1 MALDTPQINTALLS
15 SVDLYCQAFRR
26 WQIECS
32 LTVHTLN
39 HYKWLSYNAFLQQIS
54 SNSRASSLNTTAA
67 NTNSSTPPQIV
78 PDATN
83 GQRNQQQR
91 ALIEAPL
98 GVIGKSFFCFFFNSI
113 ANDEA

>member
-1 MALDTPQINTALLS
+1 MAFDTPQINTDLLS

-39 HYKWLSYNAFLQQIS
+39 HYKWLAYNAFLQQIS
-54 SNSRASSLNTTAA
+54 SNSRASSLNFTAT
-67 NTNSSTPPQIV
+67 NTNSSRPAQTV

-83 GQRNQQQR
+83 GQRNRQQR

-98 GVIGKSFFCFFFNSI
+98 GVIGKSFFYF
-113 ANDEA
+113 

>member
-1 MALDTPQINTALLS
+1 MALESSQVNTALLS

-39 HYKWLSYNAFLQQIS
+39 HYKWLAYNAFLQQIS
-54 SNSRASSLNTTAA
+54 SNSRAATSNATPT
-67 NTNSSTPPQIV
+67 NTNFSSPPQLV
-78 PDATN
+78 PDAHN
-83 GQRNQQQR
+83 GLRNLQRR

-98 GVIGKSFFCFFFNSI
+98 GVIGKSFFCFYL
-113 ANDEA
+113 